1 VGHGNLARRSQKGGA
16 TYVSGNGKAFPIFL
30 MPLFV
35 SVSIPPK
42 EYEFALEKKHKPTE
56 GKGPEIELYTTKQY
70 GYGNGACY
78 NRAFRKCIGM
88 QQFIQ
93 RHPII
98 SVEMH
103 GNPSF

>member
-1 VGHGNLARRSQKGGA
+1 
-16 TYVSGNGKAFPIFL
+16 

-35 SVSIPPK
+35 SVPPPPY
-42 EYEFALEKKHKPTE
+42 EYEFFFEKKHIPTE
-56 GKGPEIELYTTKQY
+56 GRGPEIELCIAKQY

-78 NRAFRKCIGM
+78 GTASRKCIGM

-98 SVEMH
+98 SVEMYV
-103 GNPSF
+103 NPSF